1 MAPPAASSAL
11 SGFHW
16 QETVL
21 EFELA
26 DAGKQIS
33 CSISREALEDAGAGP
48 RARNW
53 QLQEV
58 FDRLQKRIILV
69 LRDKQS
75 TAKANSRAALHIS
88 TDDLNV
94 KVVAAPARAAR
105 G

>member
-1 MAPPAASSAL
+1 MAPSPASSTL

-16 QETVL
+16 EDDVL
-21 EFELA
+21 EFQCS

-58 FDRLQKRIILV
+58 FDRFQKKIVNLV
-69 LRDKQS
+69 HDKHS
-75 TAKANSRAALHIS
+75 KAKANSRTALHIS

-94 KVVAAPARAAR
+94 TDAPAARRAA
-105 G
+105 GG